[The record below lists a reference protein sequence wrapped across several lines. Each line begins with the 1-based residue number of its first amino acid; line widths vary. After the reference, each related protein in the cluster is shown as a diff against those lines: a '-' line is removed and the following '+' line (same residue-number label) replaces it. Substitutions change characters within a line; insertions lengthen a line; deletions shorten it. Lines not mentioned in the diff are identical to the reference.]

1 MTVSKGRLT
10 PEQIE
15 LLHHVELAQAGWQDR
30 LVDQLVISAALAA
43 SAPLSA
49 QVISGNLSG
58 IVDLPDITEITR
70 RSIQRLIS
78 SRTLVEVQKGEYAP
92 AELTRREAG
101 ERRVRAAEI
110 EAGARALFE
119 SIAAQEAPGF
129 QPSSKWDWF
138 REKCL
143 LPLVRTLGA
152 RTYEL
157 LSGGATAE
165 NAAKELVGFLN
176 TVPVEERPGIR
187 RAVEQFFASSEQC
200 VRDFVLR
207 QLHGYLLSLA
217 ASLPS
222 GSLDS
227 LQSGRGGPL
236 QLKLFLDT
244 NFLFSVLGLHE
255 NPANQAAADLVALLN
270 SIKPRVR
277 ATLYVI
283 PLTVDEVR
291 RTLNRL

>member
-49 QVISGNLSG
+49 EVISGNLSG

-78 SRTLVEVQKGEYAP
+78 SRTLVEVQKGGYAP
-92 AELTRREAG
+92 AEVTRREAG
-101 ERRVRAAEI
+101 ERRARAAEI

-119 SIAAQEAPGF
+119 SIAAQEAPEF
-129 QPSSKWDWF
+129 QPSSTWDWF

-157 LSGGATAE
+157 SWRFRNCLPPSIH
-165 NAAKELVGFLN
+165 
-176 TVPVEERPGIR
+176 ERQTITR
-187 RAVEQFFASSEQC
+187 
-200 VRDFVLR
+200 
-207 QLHGYLLSLA
+207 
-217 ASLPS
+217 
-222 GSLDS
+222 
-227 LQSGRGGPL
+227 
-236 QLKLFLDT
+236 
-244 NFLFSVLGLHE
+244 
-255 NPANQAAADLVALLN
+255 
-270 SIKPRVR
+270 
-277 ATLYVI
+277 
-283 PLTVDEVR
+283 
-291 RTLNRL
+291 